1 MRITKYILSLIF
13 ILNYFCFLFEREL
26 SLDIC
31 IFLKRNNFCMI
42 HFDRLF
48 VLSESE
54 QILYHGK
61 VCNKQYVYCNN
72 KLINNSINCNA
83 KFVNDSIRCT
93 GSENQNIS

>member
-1 MRITKYILSLIF
+1 
-13 ILNYFCFLFEREL
+13 
-26 SLDIC
+26 
-31 IFLKRNNFCMI
+31 MI